1 MTFGSWLDH
10 WRSWGQPGALL
21 IRNYSGPDW
30 LFSMD
35 TINSWP
41 HIRLTLWQ
49 SNFLIGIPCIIIMFS
64 IAISLEARNLHA
76 SWHEVMM
83 GSGVRSIS
91 ISGRPGSYYWIS
103 PEQPSSSP
111 SARSRHVAVYD
122 DAHGVMLVAGLTTPP
137 RMRHLT
143 RANDIRQFLR
153 GTCGWNNREVCCLC
167 VYYFPVSGA

>member
-1 MTFGSWLDH
+1 
-10 WRSWGQPGALL
+10 
-21 IRNYSGPDW
+21 
-30 LFSMD
+30 
-35 TINSWP
+35 
-41 HIRLTLWQ
+41 
-49 SNFLIGIPCIIIMFS
+49 MFS

-83 GSGVRSIS
+83 GSGVRS

-122 DAHGVMLVAGLTTPP
+122 DAHGVMLVACLTTSP

-143 RANDIRQFLR
+143 RTNDIRQFLR
-153 GTCGWNNREVCCLC
+153 STCGWNNREICCLC
-167 VYYFPVSGA
+167 ILFSGFRSLNTTWNSGEYRWVPPKLVIEIWGTLVYDMIDGHFQS